1 MNNMAKVKCECGY
14 VILDQTDQIREK
26 ARFVADQDFFD
37 FLDAIEKDKEES
49 YSSWDYLG
57 DIFQC
62 PDCGNIMIYSAD
74 YSRRCDFRPVNK
86 EQCKNITLSFLGEQ
100 WKGHLI
106 GRYYGETHS
115 LEYKRNKG
123 ELYWNTNKES
133 GYICDMTIE
142 DLKKRYYEKYEEL
155 KVLDI
160 LRGGFLR
167 IDGKDEH
174 SF

>member
-1 MNNMAKVKCECGY
+1 MAKVICECGY
-14 VILDQTDQIREK
+14 IISDSTDQMRQK
-26 ARFVADQDFFD
+26 AKFVADQDFFD
-37 FLDAIEKDKEES
+37 FLDTVEKEKDEKGTR
-49 YSSWDYLG
+49 SSSGYLG

-62 PDCGNIMIYSAD
+62 PDCGNIMICCAD
-74 YSRRCDFRPVNK
+74 NSRRCDFRPVDK
-86 EQCKNITLSFLGEQ
+86 EHSKDITLSYLGER
-100 WKGHLI
+100 WKGHLF
-106 GRYYGETHS
+106 GHYYGASYS